1 MLMKFMVVFVFL
13 LLQAASPQYNE
24 VTEHTYEGTAR
35 FLCLTDVDGNG
46 MKEALIYDDAA
57 RKVIC
62 FTCSG
67 SSLWTVQVDYP
78 LMTAAAEDIDDDG
91 LQEIFLCEDVGG
103 DIYYTYRI
111 IRVESDGTVSW
122 RKSIEVNIRTD
133 FPIHFINADGKPG
146 KEIVAANRIILGRGL
161 ERLAFERDR
170 IILAVA
176 EDGGAPYFLVRCPDV
191 TYELYTFDEEPLW
204 QGKQCE
210 IHDTEASTELLLCT
224 LFFEAG
230 VCSCLEDWTFTET
243 APLMKSMRLWSDI
256 DGNGTGEAVYVTDT
270 EVQFIDCEGNML
282 WTWESPEPIQDLKIV
297 DITADGI
304 SELVVLTP
312 VKGIHLPSLYVL
324 NVTGEIH
331 AAFALNLSGTLSAVF
346 SDLDG
351 DGDQDLVVFSQRERS
366 SLHIYTNTAVRGPL
380 DDLESLSS
388 LEVVSLSGFKTMF
401 WTFYAEYGMV
411 LIFAVVVIAILFVVY
426 RIRKSP

>member
-1 MLMKFMVVFVFL
+1 MVVFVFL
-13 LLQAASPQYNE
+13 LFQAASPQYNE
-24 VTEHTYEGTAR
+24 VTEHTFEGEAR
-35 FLCLTDVDGNG
+35 FFCLTDVDGNG
-46 MKEALIYDDAA
+46 MKEVLIYDDAA
-57 RKVIC
+57 REVVC
-62 FTCSG
+62 YTCNG
-67 SSLWTVQVDYP
+67 SFLWRVQVDYP

-91 LQEIFLCEDVGG
+91 LQEVFLCEDVGG

-133 FPIHFINADGKPG
+133 FPIHFIDADGNPG

-176 EDGGAPYFLVRCPDV
+176 EYGGSPYFLVRCPDL

-210 IHDTEASTELLLCT
+210 IRDTEASTELLLCT

-243 APLMKSMRLWSDI
+243 APLMKAIRLWSDI
-256 DGNGTGEAVYVTDT
+256 DGNGTEEAVYVTDT
-270 EVQFIDCEGNML
+270 EVQLIDYEGNIL
-282 WTWESPEPIQDLKIV
+282 WTWESPESIQDLKIV

-324 NVTGEIH
+324 NVTGEVYTV
-331 AAFALNLSGTLSAVF
+331 FALNLSGTLSVVF

-351 DGDQDLVVFSQRERS
+351 DGDQDLAMFSQRGKS

-380 DDLESLSS
+380 EDLESFSS
-388 LEVVSLSGFKTMF
+388 LEVVSPSGFKTMF
-401 WTFYAEYGMV
+401 WTFYAGYGMI
-411 LIFAVVVIAILFVVY
+411 LIITVVVIGIFLVVY